1 MPYNAHPDCIL
12 VYLTGTYMNTL
23 QKALIAL
30 SVGSLL
36 SVSAQAAVNYAGQ
49 PYVGVKVGKFLVDTD
64 GLDDPTA
71 YGIYA
76 GYNFDPNFGAEIEYV
91 GSSDTDIETGVRG
104 VNAEYNLKTYGAY
117 GTYRYQFPN
126 TGLYAKGK
134 LGFAKAEI
142 DVSASN
148 VLGGSVSE
156 SDSDSGLAGGI
167 GLGYNFNPNMSLEAE
182 YDYVAEDIALL
193 TVGAHFKF

>member
-1 MPYNAHPDCIL
+1 
-12 VYLTGTYMNTL
+12 MNTL

-49 PYVGVKVGKFLVDTD
+49 PYVGVKAGKFMVDAD
-64 GLDDPTA
+64 DLDDPTA

-76 GYNFDPNFGAEIEYV
+76 GYNFDPNFGAEVEYV
-91 GSSDTDIETGVRG
+91 GSSDTDIDTGTRLLKG
-104 VNAEYNLKTYGAY
+104 EYDLKAYGAY

-142 DVSASN
+142 DASLSD
-148 VLGGSVSE
+148 VLGNTISE
-156 SDSDSGLAGGI
+156 SDSDSGVAGGI
-167 GLGYNFNPNMSLEAE
+167 GLGYNFNPSMSVEAE
-182 YDYVAEDIALL
+182 YDYVAEDITLL
-193 TVGAHFKF
+193 TLGAHIKF

>member
-1 MPYNAHPDCIL
+1 
-12 VYLTGTYMNTL
+12 MNIL
-23 QKALIAL
+23 QKTLIAL

-49 PYVGVKVGKFLVDTD
+49 PYVGVKAGKFLVDAD

-76 GYNFDPNFGAEIEYV
+76 GYNFDSNFGAEIEYV
-91 GSSDTDIETGVRG
+91 GSSDTDIDTGVRG
-104 VNAEYNLKTYGAY
+104 VNADYNLKTYGAY

-134 LGFAKAEI
+134 IGFAKAEL
-142 DVSASN
+142 DVSASSL
-148 VLGGSVSE
+148 VGSVSE

-167 GLGYNFNPNMSLEAE
+167 GLGYNFTPNMSVEAE
-182 YDYVAEDIALL
+182 YDYVAEDVALL
-193 TVGAHFKF
+193 TLGAHIKF